1 MHRQWHSLKRRE
13 PGLHARI
20 VRRSYRVFVVYL
32 YGRVRWSLAYAKM
45 HATDAAA
52 LTALLTAPLTKLN
65 GSGVLTV
72 KRPRSMAGRAFSSSF
87 ARISRIFSAASIR

>member
-1 MHRQWHSLKRRE
+1 MNRS
-13 PGLHARI
+13 LHARI
-20 VRRSYRVFVVYL
+20 VRRSYRVFVFYL

-52 LTALLTAPLTKLN
+52 LTALLAAPLTAAPKSN
-65 GSGVLTV
+65 GSGVSTV
-72 KRPRSMAGRAFSSSF
+72 KRPRSMAGRAFSSSS